1 MQVIRYNETLHDVWN
16 AFIELS
22 RNGTFL
28 LKREYMDYHADR
40 FADCS
45 FLFMEGTT
53 CVAVLPGN
61 LNGTT
66 YHSHQGLTYGGLIL
80 ADHTG
85 GVLVMNC
92 FTLLLD
98 TLKTTYGVTNLIYH
112 TIPSIYHRYPCEED
126 LYALFRNNATLVE
139 RKMSSVIPAGKA
151 LPFKTLRKRGVAL
164 AKRESLS
171 VAETDAYAPFWTILT
186 ENLIARHQT
195 TPVHSL
201 EEMLLLHNRF
211 PKEIRL
217 VGVFKESILIGGC
230 VVYLCKEVAH
240 IQYIATNETGRNS
253 GALDLLFDTL
263 IHSLY
268 ANYPFIDFGVS
279 VEDGGTVLNE
289 GLLFQKE
296 GFGGRAINYDTYEI
310 KL

>member
-1 MQVIRYNETLHDVWN
+1 MQIIRYIESHHDVWN
-16 AFIELS
+16 TFIETS

-28 LKREYMDYHADR
+28 LKREYMDYHADQ

-53 CVAVLPGN
+53 YIAVLPGN

-66 YHSHQGLTYGGLIL
+66 YHSHQGLSYGGLIL
-80 ADHTG
+80 ADNTG
-85 GVLVMNC
+85 GVLAIKC
-92 FTLLLD
+92 FELLLH
-98 TLKTTYGVTNLIYH
+98 TLKTTYGATNLIYH
-112 TIPSIYHRYPCEED
+112 TIPSIYHRYPCGED
-126 LYALFRNNATLVE
+126 LYALFRNKAILIE
-139 RKMSSVIPAGKA
+139 RKISSALPGGKA
-151 LPFKTLRKRGVAL
+151 LPFKTLRKRGVAH
-164 AKRESLS
+164 AKREGLS
-171 VAETDAYAPFWTILT
+171 VTETEEFAPFWAILS
-186 ENLIARHQT
+186 EILFSRHQT

-201 EEMLLLHNRF
+201 EEILLLHNRF

-217 VGVFKESILIGGC
+217 VGVFKDSDLIGGC
-230 VVYLCKEVAH
+230 IVYLCKEVAH

-253 GALDLLFDTL
+253 GALDLLFDTI
-263 IHSLY
+263 IHSFY
-268 ANYPFIDFGVS
+268 ADYPFIDFGSS